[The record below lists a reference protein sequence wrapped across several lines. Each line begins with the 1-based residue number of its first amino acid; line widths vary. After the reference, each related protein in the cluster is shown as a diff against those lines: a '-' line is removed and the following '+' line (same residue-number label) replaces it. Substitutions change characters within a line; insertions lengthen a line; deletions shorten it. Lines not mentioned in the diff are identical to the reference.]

1 MSIARYEIAELPSD
15 KNNQV
20 IDLAPVAEA
29 PPEEISAPQAL
40 SKYTPPEPPATYDPN
55 LKIGGWRERWRA
67 TQIVWTF
74 ALYHIFLYA
83 YHRGWFIGKKN
94 ESEEKHLQWQAEWL
108 HARLIKLGPTFIK
121 IGQAVATRADLLPLA
136 YIKEFTKLQ
145 DNVPRFPNEVAME
158 IIERELGFPI
168 PKLFASIDPEP
179 IAAASLGQVY
189 CGRLHSGAEVA
200 IKVQRP
206 DLADTINLDLAVL
219 RRIATFMN
227 RYPKFVS
234 GIDWQGTI
242 KEFADVIFEELDY
255 YKEANNA
262 EVFRQN
268 FSKWNFI
275 HVPQIYWS
283 HSSSRVLT
291 MEFIH
296 GTKVLEL
303 EELKARGIEPK
314 EIIKLMSKTYL
325 KQLLE
330 DGFFHA
336 DPHPGNI
343 RVMPDGRLAFFDFGM
358 VGRIPNELQTKMIDA
373 FFHLVEKDVNGL
385 VQDLINLDFLPH
397 DVDVEE
403 MRPVIADLFKNY
415 FNLKLGEIRFKEL
428 TYEMA
433 EIMYKYPFRLPPNFT
448 YIIRAL
454 MTLEGIGIVMDPNFS
469 FFDVAKPFAKEFMLK
484 REGKYI
490 RDQLLKKIIYGEGGD
505 IQWDKTWKLIKMGA
519 KMYWNSWFGKSEAK

>member
-1 MSIARYEIAELPSD
+1 MSIARYEIAELPTS

-20 IDLAPVAEA
+20 IDLVPVAPA
-29 PPEEISAPQAL
+29 IEEIAEPQAL

-55 LKIGGWRERWRA
+55 LQIGGWRERWRA
-67 TQIVWTF
+67 AQIVWTF

-108 HARLIKLGPTFIK
+108 HGRLLKLGPTFIK
-121 IGQAVATRADLLPLA
+121 IGQAVGTRADLLPLV
-136 YIKEFTKLQ
+136 YVKELSKLQ
-145 DNVPRFPNEVAME
+145 DDVPRFPNEEAMQ
-158 IIERELGFPI
+158 IIERELGYPI
-168 PKLFASIDPEP
+168 NKLFASIDPEP

-189 CGRLHSGAEVA
+189 QARLHSGAEVA

-206 DLADTINLDLAVL
+206 NLADTVNLDLAVL
-219 RRIATFMN
+219 RRIADFMT
-227 RYPKFVS
+227 RYPNLTRGV
-234 GIDWQGTI
+234 DWKGTI
-242 KEFADVIFEELDY
+242 GEFAAVIFEELDY
-255 YKEANNA
+255 CQEAQNS

-268 FSKWNFI
+268 FKDWNFV

-303 EELKARGIEPK
+303 DELQARGISPHD
-314 EIIKLMSKTYL
+314 IITLMSKTYL

-397 DVDVEE
+397 DVDVAE

-415 FNLKLGEIRFKEL
+415 FNLKLGDIRFKEL

-433 EIMYKYPFRLPPNFT
+433 EVMYKYPFRLPPNFT

-490 RDQLLKKIIYGEGGD
+490 RDQLLKKIIYGEGGE
-505 IQWDKTWKLIKMGA
+505 IQWNKTWKLIKMGA
-519 KMYWNSWFGKSEAK
+519 KMYWDSWFPKT